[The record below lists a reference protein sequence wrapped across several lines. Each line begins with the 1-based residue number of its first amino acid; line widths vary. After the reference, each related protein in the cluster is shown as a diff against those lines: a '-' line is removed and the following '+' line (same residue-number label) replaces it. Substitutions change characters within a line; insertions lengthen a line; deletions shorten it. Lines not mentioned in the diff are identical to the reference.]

1 MAAETH
7 VVPPSR
13 PWGEAISAQRW
24 WIAVLGVL
32 TVVIMGFIIKPITS
46 DLFVT
51 QAMNGQRKGAV
62 GTLVDALYYGLEPAY
77 ALVITLVVSA
87 FVGLACKQVRIGL
100 QCAVAIAVTWVPVVF
115 VKMLIERP
123 RPSSEMLSNPIP
135 VTPGDWSFPS
145 GHTTY
150 VTALAMMLM
159 LTVGARLPLVLRAL
173 FVLCAALGIAGV
185 VLTMGV
191 HYPTDVIAAVIWS
204 TTVAPLV
211 WNLLDNVGRRVSR
224 CENASGRIA
233 EKTPGQIF

>member
-24 WIAVLGVL
+24 WTAIIGVL
-32 TVVIMGFIIKPITS
+32 AVVIMGFIIKPITS
-46 DLFVT
+46 DLFIT
-51 QAMNGQRKGAV
+51 QAMNDQRKGAV

-77 ALVITLVVSA
+77 ALVLTLVVSA
-87 FVGLACKQVRIGL
+87 FVGLACKQIRIGL

-115 VKMLIERP
+115 VKMIIERP

-159 LTVGARLPLVLRAL
+159 LYRRGAAAVGSTGPFRAL
-173 FVLCAALGIAGV
+173 CCPRYRRCGADHGSALPHGCDSCGY
-185 VLTMGV
+185 LEYYG
-191 HYPTDVIAAVIWS
+191 S
-204 TTVAPLV
+204 AP
-211 WNLLDNVGRRVSR
+211 RVEPAR
-224 CENASGRIA
+224 
-233 EKTPGQIF
+233 